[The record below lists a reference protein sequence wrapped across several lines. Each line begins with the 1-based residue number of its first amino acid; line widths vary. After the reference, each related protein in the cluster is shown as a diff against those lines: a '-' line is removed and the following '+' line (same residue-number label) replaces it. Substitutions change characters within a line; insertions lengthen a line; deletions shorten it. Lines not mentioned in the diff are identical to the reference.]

1 MVNLQLD
8 WEQASV
14 LGLVL
19 LAGQAMASRS
29 LRSSAAAPYLQ
40 ESAIV
45 AGLYALWQLAA
56 SVSLLG
62 TSGAFARGRWIE
74 RVQRSAHL
82 PSERSLQHLIADQSL
97 IAQLCNLYY
106 AAMHFGV
113 LGVFLLWLFVRHR
126 DRYAEVRT
134 ALVLLTAA
142 CLLIQL
148 IPVAPPRLF
157 PDLGFVDV
165 AAKYGQSV
173 YNLSGI
179 TVDELG
185 AMPSVHVGWAL
196 LVAWAV
202 LRFGT
207 GRHRWWIL
215 LHPVVTVFVVAA
227 TGNHFWLDG
236 IAAGLLLVPSVMA
249 ARLFTGADH
258 RDAGRTGI
266 GHGDE
271 RSRDLVKADHP
282 CD

>member
-19 LAGQAMASRS
+19 LAGKAVASRS
-29 LRSSAAAPYLQ
+29 PRSSAAAPYLQ

-82 PSERSLQHLIADQSL
+82 PSERSLQHLVADQSL

-148 IPVAPPRLF
+148 VPVAPPRLF

-196 LVAWAV
+196 LVAWAA

-215 LHPVVTVFVVAA
+215 LHPVLTVFVVAA

-236 IAAGLLLVPSVMA
+236 IAAGLLLIPSVMA

-271 RSRDLVKADHP
+271 CGRDLVKADHP
-282 CD
+282 CH